1 MEKARGRVES
11 NLMFRKIGLL
21 KTFKVTAKLF
31 RFLIPVE
38 SVITLIVHFFL
49 NKIDQITVI
58 LIISEPETFAG
69 TLKSTRF
76 SDPSDQPAQ
85 LLLCSS
91 LPLLFLRI
99 INAYQRPL
107 LSSPLS
113 DLWAFSLSFP
123 LLLPPVRDDF
133 FGKALLVCAHFFII
147 LTSRLCIHVFLFVVL
162 CAFFF
167 FIISNCHF
175 IIFCILLLTKKN
187 FFPESECRII
197 LS

>member
-1 MEKARGRVES
+1 
-11 NLMFRKIGLL
+11 MFRKIGLL

-31 RFLIPVE
+31 RFLISVE
-38 SVITLIVHFFL
+38 FVITLIVYFL

-76 SDPSDQPAQ
+76 SDTSDQPAQ

-113 DLWAFSLSFP
+113 DLWAFSLSFL

-147 LTSRLCIHVFLFVVL
+147 LTSRLCIHVFLCLWFYVL
-162 CAFFF
+162 FSFSSF
-167 FIISNCHF
+167 QIV
-175 IIFCILLLTKKN
+175 ILLS
-187 FFPESECRII
+187 FVSRY
-197 LS
+197 